1 MSEKIILYSMEFK
14 PKNIMKLNKSL
25 LILSMILTVFVSCQ
39 DNNKQNQNDELEMTE
54 DAEGQTFVERQNQ
67 SVNDVKVTVKG
78 NPELS
83 TFANRMNVSELN
95 LDEEK
100 DYTVFAPNNNAY
112 SYLYR
117 EHGENVLDD
126 VDFNDEIN
134 FLIVEGEVNA
144 DSLRSGIEQNKGTFS
159 LPTLQGEHLLVSM
172 KNDSIFVRGRAGAGA
187 TILESDIDATNGL
200 VHIISAVILPGNVET
215 NVELQE

>member
-1 MSEKIILYSMEFK
+1 
-14 PKNIMKLNKSL
+14 MKLNKSL

-39 DNNKQNQNDELEMTE
+39 DNNNQNQNDELEMTE

-67 SVNDVKVTVKG
+67 SVNDVKVTIKG

-126 VDFNDEIN
+126 IDFNDEIN
-134 FLIVEGEVNA
+134 FLIVEGEVTA
-144 DSLRSGIEQNKGTFS
+144 DSLRSGIEQNQGTFS

-187 TILESDIDATNGL
+187 TILESDIDATNGV
-200 VHIISAVILPGNVET
+200 VHIISAVILPGDVET
-215 NVELQE
+215 NVKLQE

>member
-1 MSEKIILYSMEFK
+1 MEFK
-14 PKNIMKLNKSL
+14 PKNIMKLNISL

-39 DNNKQNQNDELEMTE
+39 DNNKQNQNDELEMTK

>member
-1 MSEKIILYSMEFK
+1 MEFK